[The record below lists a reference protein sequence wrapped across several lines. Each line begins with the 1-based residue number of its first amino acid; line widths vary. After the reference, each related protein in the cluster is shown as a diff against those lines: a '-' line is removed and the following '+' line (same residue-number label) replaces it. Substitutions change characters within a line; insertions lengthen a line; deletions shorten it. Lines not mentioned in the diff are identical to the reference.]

1 MTEMLKTSETTEKLL
16 KFIDASPSCFHAV
29 KNICVMLEDAGC
41 IRLLENETWTL
52 EKGKRYFTT
61 RNGSSVLAFSVPE
74 NYNGMQIVSAHSDSP
89 TFRVKSG
96 AEITVEGHYK
106 KLNTEGYGGMILS
119 TWFDRPLSLA
129 GRAVVRTESGV
140 KSVLLNIDRDLCII
154 PSLAIHM
161 TRGMADHKL
170 NPQVDL
176 LPLLGGENADYN
188 ALIAEEAGVKK
199 EDVISSDMFLYPR
212 QHGVVFGMENEFI
225 ASPRLDDLQ
234 CAFSAT
240 EAFLNAENKEKLLIS
255 AVFDNEEVGS
265 LTKQGADSTFLTDTV
280 RRIASAL
287 NIPEAEWLRKMPDS
301 FMLSADNAH
310 AVHPNYTEKC
320 DQTNRC
326 YLNGGIVIKY
336 SANQK
341 YTTDSVS
348 AAVFGEICRKA
359 EVPVMIF
366 QLGFLTPLFYVLS
379 DLVGSGVRPTVSGV
393 LRRVFTNP
401 MVIAAVLGVVGLED
415 HGGLQGHRG
424 GGDLKSGDLGGGARG
439 HGAVCVCGGGV
450 VGGGRQAVDDLE
462 VEGEAQALGV
472 AQRGGQ
478 QPGGAGLRVGAA
490 GLGPP
495 SRRRD
500 GGVADRMHGRC
511 AHVAMVARPR
521 MRRTRG
527 KEVACPG
534 TIS

>member
-41 IRLLENETWTL
+41 IRLLENETWAL

-96 AEITVEGHYK
+96 AEIIVEGHYK

-255 AVFDNEEVGS
+255 AVFGFCVGIAS
-265 LTKQGADSTFLTDTV
+265 GILDDLDVGVWLTDGLIRLLTV
-280 RRIASAL
+280 IAPWGIPISSVVLLGICLWHYRSAKSLFDRWDGEDDSAPEEADRKLNVVVLCSTLAMILDLFFLAVGVVYIDSGLQSLLIMGELVLSLIPVTLAQQKTVDLTRRMNPEKQVSVYDTKFQEKWYEVCD
-287 NIPEAEWLRKMPDS
+287 EAERAQIGQAS
-301 FMLSADNAH
+301 FRAFRTVNVFCPFLWMALLFLSF
-310 AVHPNYTEKC
+310 
-320 DQTNRC
+320 
-326 YLNGGIVIKY
+326 
-336 SANQK
+336 
-341 YTTDSVS
+341 
-348 AAVFGEICRKA
+348 VFPIGL
-359 EVPVMIF
+359 M
-366 QLGFLTPLFYVLS
+366 
-379 DLVGSGVRPTVSGV
+379 
-393 LRRVFTNP
+393 P
-401 MVIAAVLGVVGLED
+401 MVAVLLVWVV
-415 HGGLQGHRG
+415 
-424 GGDLKSGDLGGGARG
+424 
-439 HGAVCVCGGGV
+439 
-450 VGGGRQAVDDLE
+450 LE
-462 VEGEAQALGV
+462 VSYIFECMRLAKQK
-472 AQRGGQ
+472 
-478 QPGGAGLRVGAA
+478 
-490 GLGPP
+490 
-495 SRRRD
+495 
-500 GGVADRMHGRC
+500 
-511 AHVAMVARPR
+511 ARP
-521 MRRTRG
+521 
-527 KEVACPG
+527 
-534 TIS
+534 

>member
-199 EDVISSDMFLYPR
+199 EDVISSDMFLYLR

-255 AVFDNEEVGS
+255 AVFDNDEVGS
-265 LTKQGADSTFLTDTV
+265 LTKQGADSTFLEEFLEIV
-280 RRIASAL
+280 L
-287 NIPEAEWLRKMPDS
+287 ENIYPDKNRLWKRS
-301 FMLSADNAH
+301 FYQNSFLLSADNGH
-310 AVHPNYTEKC
+310 AVHPNHPEKT
-320 DQTNRC
+320 DPTNRP
-326 YLNGGIVIKY
+326 YLNGGVVLKY
-336 SANQK
+336 NGSQK
-341 YTTDSVS
+341 YTTDGYS
-348 AAVFGEICRKA
+348 AAIVRQICNTWEIPLQTFANRSDIA
-359 EVPVMIF
+359 GGST
-366 QLGFLTPLFYVLS
+366 LGNISTAH
-379 DLVGSGVRPTVSGV
+379 VSI
-393 LRRVFTNP
+393 P
-401 MVIAAVLGVVGLED
+401 SADVGLAQLAMHSAFET
-415 HGGLQGHRG
+415 
-424 GGDLKSGDLGGGARG
+424 A
-439 HGAVCVCGGGV
+439 GV
-450 VGGGRQAVDDLE
+450 KDT
-462 VEGEAQALGV
+462 EAL
-472 AQRGGQ
+472 AQL
-478 QPGGAGLRVGAA
+478 AEHLFV
-490 GLGPP
+490 
-495 SRRRD
+495 
-500 GGVADRMHGRC
+500 
-511 AHVAMVARPR
+511 
-521 MRRTRG
+521 
-527 KEVACPG
+527 
-534 TIS
+534 

>member
-265 LTKQGADSTFLTDTV
+265 LTKQGADSTFLEEFLEIV
-280 RRIASAL
+280 L
-287 NIPEAEWLRKMPDS
+287 ENVYPDKNRLWKRS
-301 FMLSADNAH
+301 FYQNSFLLSADNGH
-310 AVHPNYTEKC
+310 AVHPNHPEKT
-320 DQTNRC
+320 DPTNRP
-326 YLNGGIVIKY
+326 YLNGGVVLKY
-336 SANQK
+336 NGSQK
-341 YTTDSVS
+341 YTTDGYS
-348 AAVFGEICRKA
+348 AAIVRQICNTWEIPLQTFANRSDIA
-359 EVPVMIF
+359 GGST
-366 QLGFLTPLFYVLS
+366 LGNISTAH
-379 DLVGSGVRPTVSGV
+379 VSI
-393 LRRVFTNP
+393 P
-401 MVIAAVLGVVGLED
+401 SADVGLAQLAMHSAFET
-415 HGGLQGHRG
+415 
-424 GGDLKSGDLGGGARG
+424 A
-439 HGAVCVCGGGV
+439 GV
-450 VGGGRQAVDDLE
+450 KDT
-462 VEGEAQALGV
+462 EAL
-472 AQRGGQ
+472 AQL
-478 QPGGAGLRVGAA
+478 AEHLFA
-490 GLGPP
+490 
-495 SRRRD
+495 
-500 GGVADRMHGRC
+500 
-511 AHVAMVARPR
+511 
-521 MRRTRG
+521 
-527 KEVACPG
+527 
-534 TIS
+534 

>member
-140 KSVLLNIDRDLCII
+140 RSVLLNIDRDLCII

-265 LTKQGADSTFLTDTV
+265 LTKQGADSTFLTATQHSIDMPESEAASGRNAGKTPSAPSEENGMSRIETAFSV
-280 RRIASAL
+280 LCIPKFGGNISPSARRSATMAGV
-287 NIPEAEWLRKMPDS
+287 PEK
-301 FMLSADNAH
+301 
-310 AVHPNYTEKC
+310 
-320 DQTNRC
+320 
-326 YLNGGIVIKY
+326 G
-336 SANQK
+336 
-341 YTTDSVS
+341 SVS
-348 AAVFGEICRKA
+348 VSPVSIFAGSVTVLPCR
-359 EVPVMIF
+359 VMVSF
-366 QLGFLTPLFYVLS
+366 AKNTSGSFL
-379 DLVGSGVRPTVSGV
+379 RN
-393 LRRVFTNP
+393 RRSKP
-401 MVIAAVLGVVGLED
+401 YSM
-415 HGGLQGHRG
+415 
-424 GGDLKSGDLGGGARG
+424 
-439 HGAVCVCGGGV
+439 
-450 VGGGRQAVDDLE
+450 
-462 VEGEAQALGV
+462 
-472 AQRGGQ
+472 
-478 QPGGAGLRVGAA
+478 P
-490 GLGPP
+490 
-495 SRRRD
+495 
-500 GGVADRMHGRC
+500 
-511 AHVAMVARPR
+511 
-521 MRRTRG
+521 
-527 KEVACPG
+527 
-534 TIS
+534 

>member
-16 KFIDASPSCFHAV
+16 QFIDASPSCFHAV
-29 KNICVMLEDAGC
+29 KNICAMLEDAGC

-74 NYNGMQIVSAHSDSP
+74 NYNGMQIISAHSDSP

-265 LTKQGADSTFLTDTV
+265 LTKQGADSTFLEEFLEIV
-280 RRIASAL
+280 L
-287 NIPEAEWLRKMPDS
+287 ENVYPDKNRLWKRS
-301 FMLSADNAH
+301 FYQNSFLLSADNGH
-310 AVHPNYTEKC
+310 AVHPNHPEKT
-320 DQTNRC
+320 DPTNRP
-326 YLNGGIVIKY
+326 YLNGGVVLKY
-336 SANQK
+336 NGSQK
-341 YTTDSVS
+341 YTTDGYS
-348 AAVFGEICRKA
+348 AAIVRQICNTWEIPLQTFANRSDIA
-359 EVPVMIF
+359 GGST
-366 QLGFLTPLFYVLS
+366 LGNISTAH
-379 DLVGSGVRPTVSGV
+379 VSI
-393 LRRVFTNP
+393 P
-401 MVIAAVLGVVGLED
+401 SADVGLAQLAMHSAFET
-415 HGGLQGHRG
+415 
-424 GGDLKSGDLGGGARG
+424 A
-439 HGAVCVCGGGV
+439 GV
-450 VGGGRQAVDDLE
+450 KDT
-462 VEGEAQALGV
+462 EAL
-472 AQRGGQ
+472 AQL
-478 QPGGAGLRVGAA
+478 AEHLFA
-490 GLGPP
+490 
-495 SRRRD
+495 
-500 GGVADRMHGRC
+500 
-511 AHVAMVARPR
+511 
-521 MRRTRG
+521 
-527 KEVACPG
+527 
-534 TIS
+534 

>member
-52 EKGKRYFTT
+52 KKGKRYFTT

-154 PSLAIHM
+154 PNLAIHM

-234 CAFSAT
+234 CAFSST

-366 QLGFLTPLFYVLS
+366 HNRSDMAGGSTLGNISNGHLSLNTVDIGIPQLAMHSCVETAGEKDTAYMVKAMTAFYNA
-379 DLVGSGVRPTVSGV
+379 D
-393 LRRVFTNP
+393 
-401 MVIAAVLGVVGLED
+401 I
-415 HGGLQGHRG
+415 
-424 GGDLKSGDLGGGARG
+424 
-439 HGAVCVCGGGV
+439 
-450 VGGGRQAVDDLE
+450 RQTA
-462 VEGEAQALGV
+462 
-472 AQRGGQ
+472 
-478 QPGGAGLRVGAA
+478 
-490 GLGPP
+490 
-495 SRRRD
+495 D
-500 GGVADRMHGRC
+500 GMY
-511 AHVAMVARPR
+511 
-521 MRRTRG
+521 TF
-527 KEVACPG
+527 
-534 TIS
+534 